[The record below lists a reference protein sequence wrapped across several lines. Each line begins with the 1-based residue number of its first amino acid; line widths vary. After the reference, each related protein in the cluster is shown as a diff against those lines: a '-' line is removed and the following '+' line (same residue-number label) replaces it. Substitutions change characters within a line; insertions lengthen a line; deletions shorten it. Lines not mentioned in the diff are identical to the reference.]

1 MDLLELNV
9 QKSIWEPLR
18 LPFPLLLH
26 ESIFY
31 FIVME
36 TCMAREGFIGVS
48 AVHYFILMLF
58 QW

>member
-1 MDLLELNV
+1 M
-9 QKSIWEPLR
+9 QKSTWEPLR

-26 ESIFY
+26 ETIFS

-36 TCMAREGFIGVS
+36 ACMAREGPIGVS